1 MTFLK
6 TTAPRAPPH
15 NLNQEAELDQLIAA
29 GLRSNLRYF
38 IQKVFQTVSPGEPYL
53 HNWHI
58 DAIVHALMRVHT
70 GDNRR
75 LLINQPPRSLKSI
88 CTSVAYVAWRLGHD
102 PSSRIFVASYSA
114 ELAAD
119 LHRQFRLV
127 VESDWYRE
135 LFPNTQWTKSTN
147 SDFVTNKNGGRYAVS
162 VGGTITGLGANLII
176 IDDPLNANEA
186 FSATARRKVIAWYTG
201 SLVSRLNNQGTGA
214 IVVVA
219 QRLHEDDLPGYLL
232 RARGFERLCLPA
244 IAIERQV
251 IALPGGKVFVREP
264 GDVLHPERESLEI
277 LERIRAEMGSLA
289 FSAAYQQTPLPLEG
303 NLCRREWFQF
313 YERLPELSPG
323 DKIVQSWDIATSLS
337 VANDWSVCTTWMI
350 HGNDYYL
357 ISVFRARLEYPAPR
371 RKVIELAGQN
381 YANTVLIEDIGP
393 GANLLQD
400 LHNETPV
407 GMTRPIG
414 VKPEGSKQDRFGA
427 QTAKIEAGHV
437 HLPNEADWLADFLDE
452 LLGFPASRHDDQ
464 VDSVSQFLSW
474 AHRDSQWSKAIWA
487 SPTVVYLKRSTM
499 FDHPGA
505 GAEYSSFRPGGSPL
519 TSL

>member
-1 MTFLK
+1 M
-6 TTAPRAPPH
+6 
-15 NLNQEAELDQLIAA
+15 DQLIAA
-29 GLRSNLRYF
+29 GLRINLRYF
-38 IQKVFQTVSPGEPYL
+38 IQKVFQTVSPVEPYL

-58 DAIVHALMRVHT
+58 DAVVHALMRVHA
-70 GDNRR
+70 GDVQR

-88 CTSVAYVAWRLGHD
+88 CASVAYVAWRLGHD
-102 PSSRIFVASYSA
+102 PSCRIFVASYSA
-114 ELAAD
+114 DLAAD
-119 LHRQFRLV
+119 LHRQFRSV

-147 SDFVTNKNGGRYAVS
+147 LDFVTNKNGGRYAVS
-162 VGGTITGLGANLII
+162 VGGTLTGRGADLVI
-176 IDDPLNANEA
+176 IDDALNASEA
-186 FSATARRKVIAWYTG
+186 YSDSARRKVFDWYTG
-201 SLVSRLNNQGTGA
+201 SLVSRLNSKDKGA

-219 QRLHEDDLPGYLL
+219 QRLHDDDLPGHLL
-232 RARGFERLCLPA
+232 RAGGFEHLCLPA
-244 IAIERQV
+244 IAMERQE

-264 GDVLHPERESLEI
+264 GDILHPQRESREV
-277 LERIRAEMGSLA
+277 LERIKAEMGGLA
-289 FSAAYQQTPLPLEG
+289 FSAAYQQRPLPLEG

-313 YERLPELSPG
+313 YERLPELSYG
-323 DKIVQSWDIATSLS
+323 DKIVQSWDIATSVG
-337 VANDWSVCTTWMI
+337 VANDWSVCTTWLI

-357 ISVFRARLEYPAPR
+357 ISVFRARLEYSALR

-400 LHNETPV
+400 LHIETPV

-437 HLPNEADWLADFLDE
+437 HLPKDAAWLADFLDE

-474 AHRDSQWSKAIWA
+474 AHRDSQWSKGFWA
-487 SPTVVYLKRSTM
+487 SATVVYSKRSTM
-499 FDHPGA
+499 FDHPAA
-505 GAEYSSFRPGGSPL
+505 GAEYSSLRPGGSPL
-519 TSL
+519 SSL